1 MSYIEE
7 AKQFRERHNCVGRGG
22 LVILYNGHAESWV
35 NELRNPE
42 HWRSGCMAIDDAGN
56 TWTAVAGDEQ
66 NGALM
71 WMPNDANAWTA
82 KRSSKAS

>member
-1 MSYIEE
+1 MTDIEA
-7 AKQFRERHNCVGRGG
+7 AKQFRERYDCIGRGG
-22 LVILYNGHAESWV
+22 VVILYNGQGESWV

-42 HWRSGCMAIDDAGN
+42 HWRPDCVAVDEAGN

-71 WMPNDANAWTA
+71 WMPNDANSWTA
-82 KRSSKAS
+82 KRSAKAS